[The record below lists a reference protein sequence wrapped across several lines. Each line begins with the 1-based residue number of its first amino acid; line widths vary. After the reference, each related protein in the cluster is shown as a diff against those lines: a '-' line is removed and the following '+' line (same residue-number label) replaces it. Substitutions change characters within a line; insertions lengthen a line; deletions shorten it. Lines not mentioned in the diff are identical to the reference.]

1 MTLAIPGVAYLDPAP
16 GARALLVIDVAQRG
30 YADVPPFLNH
40 ANVVVPCSSR
50 ADHGHL
56 NLIMLP
62 SDMMVT
68 TPLPV
73 TTRNSAMMAI
83 SINSD
88 YNSG

>member
-1 MTLAIPGVAYLDPAP
+1 MTLAIPRVAYLDPAP

-56 NLIMLP
+56 NLIIYP
-62 SDMMVT
+62 RT
-68 TPLPV
+68 
-73 TTRNSAMMAI
+73 
-83 SINSD
+83 
-88 YNSG
+88 